1 MSVLQ
6 RAFPFRR
13 RTLSVGRD
21 LDTGMATSGACVSRA
36 GLSHLCL
43 SSSSCVF
50 EDSQWRA
57 MPGRGVEWA
66 GIEELDLN
74 IPPEAQEEME
84 LLQVA
89 SADPGMESPEK
100 SILLV
105 LALL

>member
-1 MSVLQ
+1 
-6 RAFPFRR
+6 
-13 RTLSVGRD
+13 
-21 LDTGMATSGACVSRA
+21 
-36 GLSHLCL
+36 
-43 SSSSCVF
+43 
-50 EDSQWRA
+50 

>member
-1 MSVLQ
+1 MLVKHL
-6 RAFPFRR
+6 A
-13 RTLSVGRD
+13 D
-21 LDTGMATSGACVSRA
+21 CSGHIV
-36 GLSHLCL
+36 
-43 SSSSCVF
+43 
-50 EDSQWRA
+50 E
-57 MPGRGVEWA
+57 RGVCKIVKIWLQGVGWA

-105 LALL
+105 LTLL